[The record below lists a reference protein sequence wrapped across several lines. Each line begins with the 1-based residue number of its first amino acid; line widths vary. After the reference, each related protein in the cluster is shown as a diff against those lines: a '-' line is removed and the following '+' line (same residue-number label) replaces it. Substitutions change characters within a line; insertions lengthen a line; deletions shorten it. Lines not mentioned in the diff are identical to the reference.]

1 MTSAAGE
8 HPRWLDPLS
17 QSLAALPAP
26 PKGGAL
32 FVPTFRKQA
41 PPSGELANAVSL
53 RGLASSQQNRQ
64 VLTEGVR
71 SPSKCRQFA
80 KKLQFFLEKGGFPI
94 DSLVIIG
101 V

>member
-41 PPSGELANAVSL
+41 PPEWNDFPRPGEDGEA
-53 RGLASSQQNRQ
+53 R
-64 VLTEGVR
+64 
-71 SPSKCRQFA
+71 
-80 KKLQFFLEKGGFPI
+80 KGNGWRTQ
-94 DSLVIIG
+94 
-101 V
+101 

>member
-41 PPSGELANAVSL
+41 PPLGGAGERSEPEMVGVLSAKPSG
-53 RGLASSQQNRQ
+53 
-64 VLTEGVR
+64 
-71 SPSKCRQFA
+71 F
-80 KKLQFFLEKGGFPI
+80 
-94 DSLVIIG
+94 D
-101 V
+101 

>member
-64 VLTEGVR
+64 VLTEGV
-71 SPSKCRQFA
+71 KGL
-80 KKLQFFLEKGGFPI
+80 LQKAASIFLTVTC
-94 DSLVIIG
+94 DNL
-101 V
+101 